1 MKNDPLEM
9 LRLYHA
15 ELIHIRRDIHAHP
28 ELGFEEKRTSQLVAD
43 KLAEYGVEV
52 HRGMAK
58 TGVIGVIRGKSASSG
73 RMVGLR
79 ADMDCLPMHE
89 TGNVAHKSTNAG
101 RMHACGHDG
110 HTTMLLGAARYLAQ
124 TRNFDGTAV
133 LVFQPAEE
141 GGGGGQVMVQEGLF
155 EKLPCQEIYAL
166 HNWPG
171 LPVGKMQVRP
181 GPMMA
186 ATDEVRIKVTGRG
199 GHAALPHLSVDPV
212 VVTAHVITALQTIAS
227 RNANP
232 LDSIVVSL
240 CSMQTSQLGAF
251 NVIPGHVELIGTV
264 RTFRP
269 ETRELGERRVVR
281 DLVEVGPVPIAAV
294 QLCVGGLP
302 QQEVGNAHVAAGAD
316 EQVRVRGA
324 TSREVARH
332 RLLSDLGGAH
342 LVLHHALDRRQDV
355 IAPAVAEADVQ
366 RHALVLLRQRNRVRN
381 LLLQPL
387 RQRLHVPEHAQLDA
401 VLVQVVGLALDE
413 VAQQPDQQPHFL
425 FRPVPVLG
433 TECVEREVLH
443 AVVGEPLDDATDVL
457 CACPVAGRARQP
469 SLRRP
474 APVAIHDH
482 CHVPRHAPA

>member
-141 GGGGGQVMVQEGLF
+141 GGGGGQVMVKEGLF
-155 EKLPCQEIYAL
+155 EKFPCQEIYAL

-186 ATDEVRIKVTGRG
+186 ATDEVRIKITGRG

-269 ETRELGERRVVR
+269 ETRELGERRVREIATAVAMG
-281 DLVEVGPVPIAAV
+281 LGASAEVEYRRGYPATVNTEKEAHFAARVGEKVFGKGNVVTDGEPTM
-294 QLCVGGLP
+294 GGEDFSYMLLERP
-302 QQEVGNAHVAAGAD
+302 GAYVFLG
-316 EQVRVRGA
+316 Q
-324 TSREVARH
+324 
-332 RLLSDLGGAH
+332 GGAQGGCF
-342 LVLHHALDRRQDV
+342 LHNPAYDFNDDV
-355 IAPAVAEADVQ
+355 IPLGASYLSALIEESMPAKA
-366 RHALVLLRQRNRVRN
+366 
-381 LLLQPL
+381 
-387 RQRLHVPEHAQLDA
+387 
-401 VLVQVVGLALDE
+401 
-413 VAQQPDQQPHFL
+413 
-425 FRPVPVLG
+425 
-433 TECVEREVLH
+433 
-443 AVVGEPLDDATDVL
+443 
-457 CACPVAGRARQP
+457 
-469 SLRRP
+469 
-474 APVAIHDH
+474 
-482 CHVPRHAPA
+482 